1 MKRTIEIN
9 GEKIDYHYERKNT
22 VRAYIR
28 INKEAEIKVTIPKNC
43 SFAVIDDFIKRKFD
57 WIQQKIQ
64 ERQTTPES
72 SQQIAGQDSEWTL
85 FKGNK
90 YPINITLSKKVLIKV
105 QNGVLEM
112 QLTLPKERINIPATI
127 DGWRKFTAKYVYQ
140 EILTE
145 LFERI
150 KPYGY
155 KMPLLRVKKMSSRW
169 GSYSR
174 RTHAI
179 NLNSELLKAPIECI
193 EFVIMHE
200 LCHLKHLDHS
210 KNFYGLFTSLMPDHR
225 EREKKLK
232 HFHREYGF

>member
-9 GEKIDYHYERKNT
+9 GENFDYHYERKNT

-43 SFAVIDDFIKRKFD
+43 SFDVIDDFIKRKFD
-57 WIQQKIQ
+57 WIQKKIQ
-64 ERQTTPES
+64 ERQSAPDS
-72 SQQIAGQDSEWTL
+72 NPKIPGQDSEWTL
-85 FKGNK
+85 FKGIK
-90 YPINITLSKKVLIKV
+90 YPVNITHSKKVSIKLC
-105 QNGVLEM
+105 NGALDM

-127 DGWRKFTAKYVYQ
+127 DAWRKFTAKYVYQ
-140 EILTE
+140 EILNE
-145 LFERI
+145 LFEHV

-155 KMPLLRVKKMSSRW
+155 KMPILRVKKMRSRW

-225 EREKKLK
+225 IREKKLK
-232 HFHREYGF
+232 HFHREYEF